1 MMNLRNYIHNQL
13 TKTINHSYIVLYCL
27 LIFSMSTF
35 SQSPR
40 NLLQNIASKFSDSQ
54 LLNKDFKPYAS
65 YHDREFWNSLPSE
78 IKEKC
83 IIAAEKSTEYVFG
96 TVSMT
101 SFLDYKRTGSRT
113 ESEKYYNDRNDNLR
127 NLVLG
132 ELVEGKGRFMDA
144 ILNGTWSICEQTY
157 WGVSAHLAAQKAGIG
172 VPDVNEPTIDLVSG
186 EMANLLAWT
195 YYFFHEEFDKTSLL
209 INRRI
214 KQEID
219 RKIIQPYLLR
229 NDFWW
234 QATKPGVIVN
244 NWNPWCN
251 FNVLSATL
259 LTSDDYNLKV
269 RLLRKTMTSVDQFIN
284 YYKNDGGCEE
294 GPTYWDHAAGK
305 MLEYLELVKKFSGGR
320 VDIFDNVL
328 IKRMGKYIALA
339 YIGDSYYL
347 NFADAMAVNK
357 GLPDIVYRYGKA
369 INDKC
374 LMNFGAYLVQNISPM
389 PEVGGTL
396 DMSLQKYLIW
406 NEMKNSKAELSLPDY
421 FWLEGLEVA
430 GARIKEGSTKG
441 FFFGAKGGNNDES
454 HNHNDVGSFIL
465 YYNADPILID
475 AGVGTYTSKTFSS
488 KRYEL
493 WNMQSAYH
501 NLPMING
508 FQQLNGKKYK
518 ATQVEFCNTKL
529 NSNFSLDIAKAYP
542 EVAKCKSWMRCYY
555 FDRVRGLTIKDHF
568 ELDSLV
574 SYNKINL
581 LVAGNVKELS
591 SGLLLLSGKK
601 EKLVLHYNPS
611 QFNYHI
617 DEIQLDDIRLSN
629 VWGKS
634 IYRLSFIAKEKI
646 LKSEYQMSISLE
658 KY

>member
-1 MMNLRNYIHNQL
+1 MREIQIGFISL
-13 TKTINHSYIVLYCL
+13 L
-27 LIFSMSTF
+27 LIISTNI
-35 SQSPR
+35 SAQTQR
-40 NLLQNIASKFSDSQ
+40 NLLQNIASKCSDSE

-78 IKEKC
+78 IKQKC
-83 IIAAEKSTEYVFG
+83 ISVAEKSTEYVFG
-96 TVSMT
+96 TVSLT

-195 YYFFHEEFDKTSLL
+195 YYFFHEEFDKTSVL

-234 QATKPGVIVN
+234 QATKPGVMVN

-251 FNVLSATL
+251 FNVLTATL
-259 LTSDDYNLKV
+259 LTSDDYELKV
-269 RLLRKTMTSVDQFIN
+269 GLLRKTMTSVDQFIN

-305 MLEYLELVKKFSGGR
+305 MLEYLELVKKSSGGK
-320 VDIFDNVL
+320 VNIFDNEL
-328 IKRMGKYIALA
+328 IKRMGKYISLA

-357 GLPDIVYRYGKA
+357 GLPDIVYRYGKE
-369 INDKC
+369 INDRS
-374 LMNFGAYLVQNISPM
+374 LMNFAAYLVQHISPM

-406 NEMKNSKAELSLPDY
+406 NEMKNCKAELSLPDH

-430 GARIKEGSTKG
+430 GARSKEGSTKG
-441 FFFGAKGGNNDES
+441 FFFGAKGGHNDES
-454 HNHNDVGSFIL
+454 HNHNDVGPFIL
-465 YYNADPILID
+465 YYNADPIVID
-475 AGVGTYTSKTFSS
+475 AGVGTYTAKTFSS

-501 NLPMING
+501 NVPMING
-508 FQQLNGKKYK
+508 FQQKDGKKYK
-518 ATQVEFCNTKL
+518 ATQVEFSNSKL
-529 NSNFSLDIAKAYP
+529 NSNFSLNISNAYP
-542 EVAKCKSWMRCYY
+542 KAAKCKIWTRSYS
-555 FDRVRGLTIKDHF
+555 FDKKSGLTIKDQF
-568 ELDSLV
+568 ELDSV
-574 SYNKINL
+574 VNYNKINL
-581 LVAGNVKELS
+581 LVAGNINELS
-591 SGLLLLSGKK
+591 SGKLLLSGKN
-601 EKLVLHYNPS
+601 EKLVLSYDPT
-611 QFNYHI
+611 QFNYQI
-617 DEIQLDDIRLSN
+617 EEIVLDDSRLSN

-634 IYRLSFIAKEKI
+634 IFRLSLTANEKALKGEYRLNIIAKKN
-646 LKSEYQMSISLE
+646 
-658 KY
+658 

>member
-1 MMNLRNYIHNQL
+1 M
-13 TKTINHSYIVLYCL
+13 
-27 LIFSMSTF
+27 LI
-35 SQSPR
+35 
-40 NLLQNIASKFSDSQ
+40 
-54 LLNKDFKPYAS
+54 KDFKPYAS
-65 YHDREFWNSLPSE
+65 YHDREFWDALPNE

-83 IIAAEKSTEYVFG
+83 ISAAEKSSQYVFG
-96 TVSMT
+96 TVTLT

-113 ESEKYYNDRNDNLR
+113 ESEKFYNDRNDNLR

-195 YYFFHEEFDKTSLL
+195 YYFFHAEFDKTSPL
-209 INRRI
+209 INQRI
-214 KQEID
+214 KQEVD
-219 RKIIQPYLLR
+219 RKIIQPYLVR

-234 QATKPGVIVN
+234 QATKPGVMVN

-251 FNVLSATL
+251 FNVLTATL
-259 LTSDDYNLKV
+259 LTSDDYDLKV
-269 RLLRKTMTSVDQFIN
+269 KVFRKTMISVDQFIN
-284 YYKNDGGCEE
+284 YYKADGGCEE

-305 MLEYLELVKKFSGGR
+305 MLEYLELVKKSSGGK
-320 VDIFDNVL
+320 VNIFDNEL
-328 IKRMGKYIALA
+328 IKRMGKYISLA
-339 YIGDSYYL
+339 YIGDRYYL

-369 INDKC
+369 INDRS
-374 LMNFGAYLVQNISPM
+374 LMNFGAYLVQHIDPM
-389 PEVGGTL
+389 PEVAGTL

-406 NEMKNSKAELSLPDY
+406 NEMKNCKAELSLSDH
-421 FWLEGLEVA
+421 FWLEGLQVT
-430 GARIKEGSTKG
+430 GARTKEGSTTG

-465 YYNADPILID
+465 YYNADPIVID

-508 FQQLNGKKYK
+508 FQQKDGKKYK
-518 ATQVEFCNTKL
+518 ATQVDFSNTKSVSIFTL
-529 NSNFSLDIAKAYP
+529 NIANAYP
-542 EVAKCKSWMRCYY
+542 AAAKCKSWIRSYS
-555 FDRVRGLTIKDHF
+555 FDRKSGLTIIDRF
-568 ELDSLV
+568 ELDSAV
-574 SYNKINL
+574 NYNKINL
-581 LVAGNVKELS
+581 LVADSIKELS
-591 SGLLLLSGKK
+591 KGKLLLSGKK
-601 EKLVLHYNPS
+601 EKLVLTYDPA
-611 QFNYHI
+611 QFSYQI
-617 DEIQLDDIRLSN
+617 DEVLLDDSRLSN

-634 IYRLSFIAKEKI
+634 IFRLSFTATVKS
-646 LKSEYQMSISLE
+646 LKAEYQMSIQE

>member
-1 MMNLRNYIHNQL
+1 MRKIQIILIF
-13 TKTINHSYIVLYCL
+13 ISL
-27 LIFSMSTF
+27 LIAAKSVG
-35 SQSPR
+35 QAQR
-40 NLLQNIASKFSDSQ
+40 NLLQNIASKCSDAQ

-65 YHDREFWNSLPSE
+65 YHDREFWNSLPPE

-83 IIAAEKSTEYVFG
+83 ISAAEKSSTYVFG
-96 TVSMT
+96 TVSLT
-101 SFLDYKRTGSRT
+101 SFLDYKRSGSRA

-144 ILNGTWSICEQTY
+144 ILNASWSVCEQTY

-195 YYFFHEEFDKTSLL
+195 YYFFHAEFDKTSPL
-209 INRRI
+209 INQRI
-214 KQEID
+214 KQEVD
-219 RKIIQPYLLR
+219 RKIIQPYLVR

-234 QATKPGVIVN
+234 QATKPGVMVN

-251 FNVLSATL
+251 FNVLTAAL
-259 LTSDDYNLKV
+259 LTSDDYELKV

-305 MLEYLELVKKFSGGR
+305 MLEYLELVKKSSGGN
-320 VDIFDNVL
+320 VDIFGNEL
-328 IKRMGKYIALA
+328 IKRMGKYIATA

-369 INDKC
+369 INDKG
-374 LMNFGAYLVQNISPM
+374 LMNFGVYLVQQISPM
-389 PEVGGTL
+389 PEVGRTL

-406 NEMKNSKAELSLPDY
+406 NEMKNCKAELALPDH
-421 FWLEGLEVA
+421 FWLDGLEVA
-430 GARIKEGSTKG
+430 GARSKEGSTSG
-441 FFFGAKGGNNDES
+441 FFFGAKGGYNDES
-454 HNHNDVGSFIL
+454 HNHNDVGSFVL

-475 AGVGTYTSKTFSS
+475 AGVGTYTAKTFSS

-501 NLPMING
+501 NVPMING
-508 FQQLNGKKYK
+508 FQQKDGKKYK
-518 ATQVEFCNTKL
+518 ATQVNFSNTK
-529 NSNFSLDIAKAYP
+529 STSSFSLNIAKAYP
-542 EVAKCKSWMRCYY
+542 EAAKCKSWIRSYS
-555 FDRVRGLTIKDHF
+555 FDRKSGLTINDRF
-568 ELDSLV
+568 ELDSAV
-574 SYNKINL
+574 NYNQINL
-581 LVAGNVKELS
+581 LVAGSIKEVS
-591 SGLLLLSGKK
+591 KGKLLLSGKK
-601 EKLVLHYNPS
+601 EKLVLKYNPM
-611 QFNYHI
+611 QFSYQI
-617 DEIQLDDIRLSN
+617 EEIVLDDPRLSN

-634 IYRLSFIAKEKI
+634 IFRLSFTANDKA
-646 LKSEYQMSISLE
+646 LKGEYQLNIIADIN
-658 KY
+658 